1 MSYCVNCGVELD
13 SSLKSC
19 PLCHTPVINPND
31 LQNFTKNPPYPLE
44 KGQVDKVHN
53 KDWAVLISIVLIAT
67 SFSCILLNLLVF
79 SESMWSL
86 FVIGLCI
93 LLFVLTV
100 PFIISPKFPI
110 HISLLFDGI
119 AVGFFLYLI
128 TFNTNGTDWFTRL
141 ALPIVALVTILV
153 EIFALLHRA
162 FPISFITTALYV
174 FVEIAFLCIGLE
186 LLIRHFEGSPLRLG
200 WSAIVLTICS
210 VIAIM
215 LITVLCTRRLRE
227 AVRRRLHF

>member
-19 PLCHTPVINPND
+19 PLCHTPVINPNE
-31 LQNFTKNPPYPLE
+31 LNKFKKIPPYPTE
-44 KGQVDKVHN
+44 KGQVDTVHR
-53 KDWAVLISIVLIAT
+53 KDWAVLISIVLVAT
-67 SFSCILLNLLVF
+67 SLSCLLLNLLVF
-79 SESMWSL
+79 SGNMWSL

-100 PFIISPKFPI
+100 PFIIYPKFPV

-128 TFNTNGTDWFTRL
+128 TFNTAGNDWFTRL
-141 ALPIVALVTILV
+141 ALPIVVLATILV
-153 EIFALLHRA
+153 EIFALLQRV
-162 FPISFITTALYV
+162 FPVSFISTALYV
-174 FVEIAFLCIGLE
+174 FVEIALFCIGLE
-186 LLIRHFEGSPLRLG
+186 LLIRHFTGSTSRLG